1 MSPGYSAVVLA
12 GGEGARLR
20 TLTRKLT
27 GDDRPKQFCRLLG
40 AETLLA
46 GTRRRAGRLIAP
58 ERLFTVVTRKHER
71 FYGPELRDTGPG
83 TVVVQPESRG
93 TAPAILYALL
103 RLGAVAAGSPVVL
116 LPSDHYV
123 SDDDAFMAR
132 VEGAL
137 EAAQA
142 RPEKVILL
150 GIVPDRP
157 ETEYGWI
164 EPSELLLGPPWP
176 LYAVRHF
183 WEKPPALV
191 AERLERAGC
200 FWNSFVIVAD
210 PGTLGHLIRG
220 ALPELAEAFAPLAS
234 RVGTPWEEE
243 AARTVY
249 AGVPAFDF
257 SKQVLQVK
265 PADLAVLPVSGVE
278 WDDLGDPVRVLA
290 MQART
295 RGRRALREVRAPRHP
310 RAAHAPSPDPGS
322 GGRPA

>member
-1 MSPGYSAVVLA
+1 MNSRSPMTWRGCTSTSAR
-12 GGEGARLR
+12 GGDGTRLR
-20 TLTRKLT
+20 SLTRKLT
-27 GDDRPKQFCRLLG
+27 RDDRPKQFCRLLG
-40 AETLLA
+40 GRSLL
-46 GTRRRAGRLIAP
+46 GETRRRARRLIFSD
-58 ERLFTVVTRKHER
+58 RLFTVVTRKHSR
-71 FYGPELRDTGPG
+71 FYEPELDDAAPG
-83 TVVVQPESRG
+83 TVVVQPENRG

-103 RLGAVAAGSPVVL
+103 RISAAAPGDPVAI

-137 EAAQA
+137 EAARA

-249 AGVPAFDF
+249 AGGPAIDF
-257 SKQVLQVK
+257 SERVVQVK
-265 PADLAVLPVSGVE
+265 AADLGVLPVSGVE

-290 MQART
+290 MQEKT
-295 RGRRALREVRAPRHP
+295 RWKLASA
-310 RAAHAPSPDPGS
+310 
-322 GGRPA
+322 